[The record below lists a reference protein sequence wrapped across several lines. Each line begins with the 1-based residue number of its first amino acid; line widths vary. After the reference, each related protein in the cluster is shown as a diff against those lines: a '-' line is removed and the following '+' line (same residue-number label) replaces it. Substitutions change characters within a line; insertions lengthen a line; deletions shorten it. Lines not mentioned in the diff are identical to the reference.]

1 MPCDLRDV
9 GVAISLEGR
18 RDIGK
23 LRSAVGGQIEGEFGR
38 QEPKSIQD
46 LEFRSKLEPLL
57 KRITCRLVLVQSID
71 DRQVRVSAKSN
82 TTVGRDC

>member
-9 GVAISLEGR
+9 GVAIAFEGR
-18 RDIGK
+18 KDIGK
-23 LRSAVGGQIEGEFGR
+23 LGSAVGGQIEGEFGR

-71 DRQVRVSAKSN
+71 DRQVRVSAKSRSLDN
-82 TTVGRDC
+82 